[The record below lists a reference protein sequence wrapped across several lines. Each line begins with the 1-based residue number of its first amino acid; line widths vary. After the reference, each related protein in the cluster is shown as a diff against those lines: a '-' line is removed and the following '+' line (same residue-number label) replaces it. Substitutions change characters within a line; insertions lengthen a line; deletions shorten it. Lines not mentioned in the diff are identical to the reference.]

1 MTPQQAAGTA
11 RWLTRLG
18 VALAGQTLL
27 SVSACAVQQPYPEAA
42 WGPLPLPPAKDCRHF
57 EGGYRNRGEMVGHE
71 AQPSLALELFG
82 RPVLVRATRVNF
94 SLPTNDT
101 LNVTVWEG
109 MKPVFAQTLTSPG
122 DFICK
127 GGRLVVRDRR
137 FVAESAVSGWQSVT
151 ITLSSTDDY
160 LVGQVEESA
169 AGLVFLLP
177 VGGKTTSWY
186 RFQRERE

>member
-1 MTPQQAAGTA
+1 
-11 RWLTRLG
+11 
-18 VALAGQTLL
+18 
-27 SVSACAVQQPYPEAA
+27 
-42 WGPLPLPPAKDCRHF
+42 
-57 EGGYRNRGEMVGHE
+57 MVGHE

-127 GGRLVVRDRR
+127 GGVWL
-137 FVAESAVSGWQSVT
+137 SATGV
-151 ITLSSTDDY
+151 
-160 LVGQVEESA
+160 
-169 AGLVFLLP
+169 LLP
-177 VGGKTTSWY
+177 SPQCPDGKAS
-186 RFQRERE
+186 QSP

>member
-42 WGPLPLPPAKDCRHF
+42 WGPLPLPRAEDCRHF

-127 GGRLVVRDRR
+127 GGGVWL
-137 FVAESAVSGWQSVT
+137 SATGV
-151 ITLSSTDDY
+151 
-160 LVGQVEESA
+160 
-169 AGLVFLLP
+169 LLP
-177 VGGKTTSWY
+177 SPQCPDGKAS
-186 RFQRERE
+186 QSP